1 MRATKLYIKSQRKVR
16 DQKRKIKA
24 KMAYAHVPKTKA
36 NLNHIQLA
44 ESQF

>member
-1 MRATKLYIKSQRKVR
+1 MWATKLYIKSQRKVR
-16 DQKRKIKA
+16 DQKREMKA